1 MTALAGRNIIRVA
14 VVALGLST
22 LSFAAGVAGD
32 LSIIDPPRTGQRVV
46 LRLPPEIPADAPRA
60 GPLLSTASA
69 QAEPVRFVRQVRR
82 EDFSGLLEAVQVA
95 HEAEFESTPVVFET
109 AELPQQKPQREV
121 GVKPVPEAPAAVHE
135 TKAA

>member
-1 MTALAGRNIIRVA
+1 MAALAGRNILRVA

-60 GPLLSTASA
+60 GPLLSTAA
-69 QAEPVRFVRQVRR
+69 AEASPVRLVRQPRQDELQTLLVAMQAAHE
-82 EDFSGLLEAVQVA
+82 EDFGL
-95 HEAEFESTPVVFET
+95 TPTVFET
-109 AELPQQKPQREV
+109 AALPEAKPQRTQ
-121 GVKPVPEAPAAVHE
+121 GGKPVPEAPVAVNE